1 MNFDRANISGAP
13 ETSGNALCKAAKAVP
28 AVRENRNTPER
39 PATIRG
45 RATGEQRL
53 LFVQTVWNHITRDGM
68 RHKAAVDLAAV
79 EVADRCPDLIRAG
92 KNGSSALNYTN
103 FRTWTRALGR
113 TAAGEIDFGNGSA
126 LIDRRAGTSARPRPG
141 SDDFWWLFD
150 SFYKKQAALSIPTA
164 YKHAAAALAKLNPAD
179 EPPPLRSVRY
189 QVERYGNR
197 AADVY
202 AREGEVPFTN
212 KVGSYIDRDWS
223 RTKPM
228 DCWFC
233 DCRVSDFAYR
243 VPAPERKEGWKKVR
257 PYMCAFSDAAT
268 LFFVGVRFGVMEDDQ
283 TVADSG
289 HALIIKTF
297 FDAVGRYGV
306 PRKVYSD
313 NGKDFLKAGFST
325 PITYEKNGREFSI
338 FNELGV
344 ERHIRSIPYRGRS
357 KTIERNFR
365 YFSDDC
371 DRISTVGLGNA
382 PGKRPEISALADNKK
397 YLPYL
402 DKPEETTVRIAD
414 FVREFNKTPKPGSK
428 ITGGLSPAEAFAAR
442 PQRSPLDP
450 VQLAAAFLLPL
461 PRLYKVGRGFSVAV
475 EGKSY
480 FSEALQPYWDRKVII
495 KKNIFDPSRV
505 FAFDPAG
512 FFIGECRMKQSVAA
526 LAESEEERAVLKS
539 ELRRQ
544 AEEKKAAR
552 AAIDAACGQLAKL
565 PPEVIDRMSPE
576 QLRAARAGKLT
587 IEMIAR
593 YQSVKG
599 AQHVNEVYALKPAAA
614 PAASLPPPDD
624 SPETGSRAE
633 RLRRGLA
640 DMLSGEEEEN
650 EVPERDFFIDDQN
663 TEKEG
668 QDNGNERDYIDF

>member
-1 MNFDRANISGAP
+1 MNIGRLKKNAMPGMP
-13 ETSGNALCKAAKAVP
+13 ETALCRAVKAVP
-28 AVRENRNTPER
+28 AVRTNRDTPAR

-53 LFVQTVWNHITRDGM
+53 LFVRTVWNHITRDGM

-79 EVADRCPDLIRAG
+79 EIAERCPDLIRAG

-113 TAAGEIDFGNGSA
+113 TAAGEIDFGNASA

-150 SFYKKQAALSIPTA
+150 SFYKKQAGLSIPAA

-179 EPPPLRSVRY
+179 EPPPLRAVQY
-189 QVERYGNR
+189 QVERYGDR
-197 AADVY
+197 ASDVY
-202 AREGEVPFTN
+202 AREGEVPFIN
-212 KVGSYIDRDWS
+212 KVGSFICRDWS
-223 RTKPM
+223 KVRPM

-233 DCRVSDFAYR
+233 DCRVADIAYR

-257 PYMCAFSDAAT
+257 PCMCAFSDAAS
-268 LFFVGVRFGVMEDDQ
+268 LFFVGVRFGVMEDGQ

-297 FDAVGRYGV
+297 FDAVSRYGA

-313 NGKDFLKAGFST
+313 NGKDFLKAGFTT
-325 PITYEKNGREFSI
+325 PIIYEKGGREFSI
-338 FNELGV
+338 FNELHI
-344 ERHIRSIPYRGRS
+344 ERHIRSTPYNGRA

-371 DRISTVGLGNA
+371 DRVSMVYLGNA
-382 PGKRPEISALADNKK
+382 PGKRPEISALADNRK

-402 DKPEETTVRIAD
+402 DKPEETTGRIAE
-414 FVREFNKTPKPGSK
+414 FIREFNENPKPGSK
-428 ITGGLSPAEAFAAR
+428 ITGGLSPAEAFAGR
-442 PQRSPLDP
+442 PERVPLDP
-450 VQLAAAFLLPL
+450 VQLAAAFLLPM

-480 FSEALQPYWDRKVII
+480 FSEALQPYWNRKVII
-495 KKNIFDPSRV
+495 KKNIFDSSRV
-505 FAFDPAG
+505 FAFEPAG
-512 FFIGECRMKQSVAA
+512 FFIGECRMKQSVSA
-526 LAESEEERAVLKS
+526 LAESDEERAALKD
-539 ELRRQ
+539 ELKRQ

-565 PPEVIDRMSPE
+565 QPEVIDRMSPE

-599 AQHVNEVYALKPAAA
+599 AQHVNEVYALKPAAP
-614 PAASLPPPDD
+614 PAVSLPPPDD
-624 SPETGSRAE
+624 SPEPGSRAE

-640 DMLSGEEEEN
+640 DMLSAEEEEN
-650 EVPERDFFIDDQN
+650 DVPEGNLFIDDPIM
-663 TEKEG
+663 EKED
-668 QDNGNERDYIDF
+668 QNDGNERDYRDF